1 MAMGSRLKESMEIP
15 YPLAGVEILLSLM
28 MGSRLKESM
37 EIPYPLAGVEI
48 LLSLNSQHGFKIEEF
63 MEVPFPPTSLVAQ
76 CSDVKV

>member
-1 MAMGSRLKESMEIP
+1 MA
-15 YPLAGVEILLSLM
+15 